1 MIGEPAGQR
10 LLKGDIPGA
19 DAPMESADRNAHQAE
34 DDKNAFPRFCRRARA
49 RPIFAVVLEPEE
61 EGGFT
66 VRVPSLPEIATYGKD
81 GREALAMPSRGGR
94 STSAGVWG
102 THARR
107 NLRELRRI

>member
-1 MIGEPAGQR
+1 
-10 LLKGDIPGA
+10 
-19 DAPMESADRNAHQAE
+19 
-34 DDKNAFPRFCRRARA
+34 
-49 RPIFAVVLEPEE
+49 
-61 EGGFT
+61 